1 MVVEVAEVAEVAEA
15 AGVAGVV
22 SEVAEIV
29 GLKPL
34 RSSLRSLKTS
44 KSRKSRDFVATNS
57 KLKRPRAWPGWQMK
71 NATPHAD
78 DTTCYTQAF
87 ETPTSYAIVN
97 GEMEKCET
105 PFASPRSKPATETH
119 VMVRL
124 TE

>member
-44 KSRKSRDFVATNS
+44 KSRQSRDFVATNA

-71 NATPHAD
+71 TATPHAD
-78 DTTCYTQAF
+78 GVPRGSQNPCFDVSPP
-87 ETPTSYAIVN
+87 ETRCAKESRMADAPPELPV
-97 GEMEKCET
+97 
-105 PFASPRSKPATETH
+105 
-119 VMVRL
+119 
-124 TE
+124 